1 MGDRDRERE
10 FERETTLEKALQEK
24 ERRRIRASRKRDNS
38 WFGLGML
45 GLVGWAFAIPM
56 LAVVAVGI
64 WLDTTYESAYSWSL
78 MGVFVGA
85 AIGGLN
91 AWYWVRNE
99 EGKIEEDER
108 DES

>member
-1 MGDRDRERE
+1 MSDREQE
-10 FERETTLEKALQEK
+10 LQDELERS
-24 ERRRIRASRKRDNS
+24 ERRRLHAKLKRDHS

-56 LAVVAVGI
+56 LSVLALGI
-64 WLDTTYESAYSWSL
+64 WLDTRFASPYSWSI
-78 MGVFVGA
+78 MAVFVGA
-85 AIGGLN
+85 ATGATN

-99 EGKIEEDER
+99 RTKIEEDER

>member
-10 FERETTLEKALQEK
+10 FERETALEKALQEK

-64 WLDTTYESAYSWSL
+64 WLDTTYESVYSWSL

-99 EGKIEEDER
+99 ERKMEEDER

>member
-1 MGDRDRERE
+1 DRERE
-10 FERETTLEKALQEK
+10 RVPDRETALERALEDK
-24 ERRRIRASRKRDNS
+24 ERRRIRARASREHS

-64 WLDTTYESAYSWSL
+64 WLDTAYESAYSWSL

-99 EGKIEEDER
+99 ERKIEEDEK

>member
-1 MGDRDRERE
+1 MSDREQE
-10 FERETTLEKALQEK
+10 LENELKRR
-24 ERRRIRASRKRDNS
+24 ERRRLHARRRKDHS

-56 LAVVAVGI
+56 LAVLALGI
-64 WLDTTYESAYSWSL
+64 WLDTRGDSQYSWSL

-85 AIGGLN
+85 AVGGFN
-91 AWYWVRNE
+91 AWYWVKNE
-99 EGKIEEDER
+99 QRKIEEDEQ